1 MKKLL
6 LLITAIIIS
15 FSATCQSNEF
25 EISKNMEIFSS
36 VYKTLFENYVDDI
49 NTGEL
54 MRVGIDAMLESLDP
68 YTEYKSE
75 SEVEDFRF
83 MATGQYGGIGS
94 LIQQQGNKV
103 IISEPYKDSPADKAG
118 LKAGDVII
126 KIDSK
131 DVRDKSSS
139 DVSELLKGEPGTKLT
154 VTVERFNHKKPVEIS
169 LTREKINVP
178 NIPFYE
184 VKNNSIGYIYLNSFT
199 NDASTEFLKAY
210 NELNKETKLSGL
222 IIDLRNN
229 GGGLL
234 PEAVKIMNMF
244 VPAGELIVNTK
255 GRVASK
261 NSIHKTTSNPIDTNI
276 PIVVL
281 VNGSSASA
289 SEILAGAMQDLD
301 RGVIVGD
308 RTFGKGLVQNILPI
322 VYNSQMKI
330 TVAKYYIP
338 SGRCVQAIDYAHKDE
353 SGKWTKIPDSLMTK
367 FYTRNGR
374 VVWDGAGIQP
384 DIEVQH
390 EMLTEATT
398 NLIIQN
404 HIFNFATEYYYNH
417 QNDEIDPKT
426 FTVNDE
432 IWSQFI
438 DYLNKNNFS
447 YTSVAEKQF
456 SKLESV
462 LKEENYYDDL
472 ESQLKELSKGIQNQK
487 DNDLINDRNQISY
500 YLGSEIVSRYH
511 YSLGRLLFSQHA
523 DEDVEAALELFNDMK
538 KYKEILTP
546 SQK

>member
-1 MKKLL
+1 MKKVLS
-6 LLITAIIIS
+6 LITALTIS
-15 FSATCQSNEF
+15 ITAICQSSEF

-54 MRVGIDAMLESLDP
+54 MRIGIDAMLESLDP

-94 LIQQQGNKV
+94 LIQQQGKNV
-103 IISEPYKDSPADKAG
+103 VISEPYKDTPADKAG
-118 LKAGDVII
+118 LKTGDII
-126 KIDSK
+126 LKIDNK
-131 DVRDKSSS
+131 DVSDKNST
-139 DVSELLKGEPGTKLT
+139 DISELLKGEPGTKLT
-154 VTVERFNHKKPVEIS
+154 VTVQRYGQSKPVEMS
-169 LTREKINVP
+169 MTREKISLP

-184 VKNNSIGYIYLNSFT
+184 IKNNSVGYIYLNAFT
-199 NDASTEFLKAY
+199 NDAAKEFLNAY
-210 NELNKETKLSGL
+210 NELTKETKLTGL

-261 NSIHKTTSNPIDTNI
+261 NSIHKTTASPINTTI

-301 RGVIVGD
+301 RGVIMGD
-308 RTFGKGLVQNILPI
+308 RTYGKGLVQNILPI
-322 VYNSQMKI
+322 VYNSQMKV

-353 SGKWTKIPDSLMTK
+353 SGKWMKVPDSLMTK
-367 FYTRNGR
+367 FHTRNNR
-374 VVWDGAGIQP
+374 VIWDGAGIQP
-384 DIEVQH
+384 DVEIEH
-390 EMLTEATT
+390 DLLSEITANIL
-398 NLIIQN
+398 IQN
-404 HIFNFATEYYYNH
+404 HIFNFATEYYYNN
-417 QNDEIDPKT
+417 QSANIEPKT
-426 FTVNDE
+426 FKVTDE
-432 IWSQFI
+432 IWSQFVN
-438 DYLNKNNFS
+438 YLNEKNFK
-447 YTSVAEKQF
+447 YTTSAEKQLT
-456 SKLESV
+456 KLENQ
-462 LKEENYYDDL
+462 LKEENQADALKTQLDDL
-472 ESQLKELSKGIQNQK
+472 KKGLAAQK
-487 DNDLINDRNQISY
+487 DNALTVSREQISF

-511 YSLGRLLFSQHA
+511 YSLGRLLFSQFM
-523 DEDVEAALELFNDMK
+523 DKDVDAALELLKNK
-538 KYKEILTP
+538 EKYNGLLAPPK
-546 SQK
+546 

>member
-6 LLITAIIIS
+6 SLFTALIIS
-15 FSATCQSNEF
+15 ISAFSQSSEF
-25 EISKNMEIFSS
+25 EISKNLETFSS

-54 MRVGIDAMLESLDP
+54 MRIGIDAMLESLDP
-68 YTEYKSE
+68 YTEFKSE

-94 LIQQQGNKV
+94 LIQQQENKV

-118 LKAGDVII
+118 LKAGDIII

-131 DVRDKSSS
+131 DVSGKSSS
-139 DVSELLKGEPGTKLT
+139 DISELLKGEPGTKLT
-154 VTVERFNHKKPVEIS
+154 VTVERFNQKKPVEIS

-178 NIPFYE
+178 NIPYYE
-184 VKNNSIGYIYLNSFT
+184 IKNNSIGYIYLNSFT
-199 NDASTEFLKAY
+199 NDASKDFINAY
-210 NELNKETKLSGL
+210 NELKKEAKLTGL

-261 NSIHKTTSNPIDTNI
+261 NSIHKTTTNPIDTDI

-281 VNGSSASA
+281 VNGTSASA

-301 RGVIVGD
+301 RGVIIGD
-308 RTFGKGLVQNILPI
+308 RTFGKGLVQNILPTAF
-322 VYNSQMKI
+322 NSQMKI

-338 SGRCVQAIDYAHKDE
+338 SGRCVQAIDYSHKDE
-353 SGKWTKIPDSLMTK
+353 SGKWTKLPDSLMTK
-367 FYTRNGR
+367 FHTRNGR

-384 DIEVQH
+384 DIQIDH
-390 EMLTEATT
+390 EMLSEVTA
-398 NLIIQN
+398 NLIIKN
-404 HIFNFATEYYYNH
+404 HIFNFATQYYYNH
-417 QNDEIDPKT
+417 QNDIIDPKT
-426 FTVNDE
+426 FQITDD

-438 DYLNKNNFS
+438 NYLSEKDFT
-447 YTSVAEKQF
+447 YTSTAEKQF
-456 SKLESV
+456 EKLETV

-472 ESQLKELSKGIQNQK
+472 KKQMDELSRGISIQK
-487 DNDLINDRNQISY
+487 DSDLANSREQISY
-500 YLGSEIVSRYH
+500 YLGSEIASRYH
-511 YSLGRLLFSQHA
+511 YSLGRLLFSQHS
-523 DEDVEAALELFNDMK
+523 DEDVEAALELLNDK
-538 KYKEILTP
+538 EKYNKTLAP
-546 SQK
+546 PK